1 MSTDPPDAL
10 QYRDTSKGDHLADL
24 DTIFNYTTSRWDWH
38 EGNVNQMWIQEIEES
53 PDFYRYIAVAY
64 NPRKNVSTVV
74 SEPRC
79 YADTL
84 NWVRMYCGNFC
95 ILPEY
100 CY

>member
-64 NPRKNVSTVV
+64 NPRKDSSMVMSN
-74 SEPRC
+74 PRG
-79 YADTL
+79 YFDTL
-84 NWVRMYCGNFC
+84 NWVRNFC
-95 ILPEY
+95 GSFSLLPN
-100 CY
+100 